1 MFVKKHSKLGCIGNE
16 NILFYLYNFLNK
28 GHVSRKML
36 QVLNGL
42 KIGSGFRENVRER
55 KEKVG
60 MNRVCEILN
69 IEKPVIQGP
78 MAWISTAPLVAA
90 VSNAG
95 GLGVLGVGFAPEPFI
110 REQIAET
117 RKLTDKPFGMN
128 VIMIPPNLEHV
139 TKIVLDEK
147 PPVMY
152 ADTIAGLDLELC
164 KKYFDIWHSVGCKI
178 VVKASFIDDARIAAE
193 AGADVM
199 IVKGW
204 EGGGHVTFEATT
216 VLVPQAVD
224 LLDIPVVASGGI
236 ADGRGVAAGIAMG
249 AEGFE
254 MGTAFMA
261 AAETTVHP
269 NVKKEVLAAGD
280 MSTVITGYCTDEPCR
295 QIKNKLADEMIDIED
310 NNTKEKAAELLRPV
324 AESSLRKAMAEG
336 DMVGGAVMAGQIVP
350 LVTEEKPAL
359 QIIDDAIA
367 GAKEILSHMA
377 EFEF

>member
-1 MFVKKHSKLGCIGNE
+1 MEGE
-16 NILFYLYNFLNK
+16 
-28 GHVSRKML
+28 
-36 QVLNGL
+36 
-42 KIGSGFRENVRER
+42 
-55 KEKVG
+55 VG

-152 ADTIAGLDLELC
+152 ADTIAGLDPELC
-164 KKYFDIWHSVGCKI
+164 KKYFEIWHSVGCKI
-178 VVKASFIDDARIAAE
+178 VVKASFIDDAKIAAD

-224 LLDIPVVASGGI
+224 LLDIPVIVSGGI

-249 AEGFE
+249 A
-254 MGTAFMA
+254 
-261 AAETTVHP
+261 
-269 NVKKEVLAAGD
+269 
-280 MSTVITGYCTDEPCR
+280 
-295 QIKNKLADEMIDIED
+295 
-310 NNTKEKAAELLRPV
+310 
-324 AESSLRKAMAEG
+324 
-336 DMVGGAVMAGQIVP
+336 
-350 LVTEEKPAL
+350 
-359 QIIDDAIA
+359 
-367 GAKEILSHMA
+367 KEILSHMA
-377 EFEF
+377 EFNF

>member
-1 MFVKKHSKLGCIGNE
+1 
-16 NILFYLYNFLNK
+16 
-28 GHVSRKML
+28 
-36 QVLNGL
+36 
-42 KIGSGFRENVRER
+42 
-55 KEKVG
+55 
-60 MNRVCEILN
+60 MNRVCEILG

-110 REQIAET
+110 RMQIAET

-139 TKIVLDEK
+139 TRIVLDEK

-152 ADTIAGLDLELC
+152 ADTIAGLDVELC
-164 KKYFDIWHSVGCKI
+164 KKYFDIWHSAGCKI
-178 VVKASFIDDARIAAE
+178 VVKASFIADALIAAE

-236 ADGRGVAAGIAMG
+236 ADGRGIAAAVAMG

-261 AAETTVHP
+261 ASESIVHP
-269 NVKKEVLAAGD
+269 NVKKAVIEAGD
-280 MSTVITGYCTDEPCR
+280 MDTVITGYSTDEPCR
-295 QIKNKLADEMIDIED
+295 QIKNKLADELIAIEA
-310 NNTKEKAAELLRPV
+310 NNVKVIAAELLRPV
-324 AESSLRKAMAEG
+324 AESSLKKAMMEG
-336 DMVGGAVMAGQIVP
+336 DMDNGAVMAGQIAA
-350 LVTEEKPAL
+350 LIKEEKPAAA
-359 QIIDDAIA
+359 IIDDALA
-367 GAKEILSHMA
+367 QAKEILSKVNQ
-377 EFEF
+377 FEF

>member
-1 MFVKKHSKLGCIGNE
+1 
-16 NILFYLYNFLNK
+16 
-28 GHVSRKML
+28 
-36 QVLNGL
+36 
-42 KIGSGFRENVRER
+42 
-55 KEKVG
+55 
-60 MNRVCEILN
+60 MNRVCEILG

-78 MAWISTAPLVAA
+78 MAWISTAPLVSA

-110 REQIAET
+110 REQIEAT
-117 RKLTDKPFGMN
+117 RSMTDKPFGMN
-128 VIMIPPNLEHV
+128 VIMLPENLEHV
-139 TKIVLDEK
+139 TKIVADMK

-152 ADTIAGLDLELC
+152 ADTIAGLDPALC
-164 KKYFDIWHSVGCKI
+164 RKYFDIWHEAGCRI
-178 VVKASFIDDARIAAE
+178 VVKASFIADAKIAAE
-193 AGADVM
+193 AGCDVM

-224 LLDIPVVASGGI
+224 LLDIPVVASGGL
-236 ADGRGVAAGIAMG
+236 ADGRGFAAAIAMG

-261 AAETTVHP
+261 ASENVVHP
-269 NVKKEVLAAGD
+269 NVKKAVIEAGD

-295 QIKNKLADEMIDIED
+295 QIKNKLADEMIAIED

-324 AESSLRKAMAEG
+324 AESSLKKAMMEG
-336 DMVGGAVMAGQIVP
+336 DMVGGAVMAGQITA
-350 LVTEEKPAL
+350 LVNEEKPAL

-367 GAKEILSHMA
+367 GAKEILAHVN
-377 EFEF
+377 EFQF

>member
-1 MFVKKHSKLGCIGNE
+1 
-16 NILFYLYNFLNK
+16 
-28 GHVSRKML
+28 
-36 QVLNGL
+36 
-42 KIGSGFRENVRER
+42 
-55 KEKVG
+55 
-60 MNRVCEILN
+60 MNRVCEILG

-110 REQIAET
+110 RAQIAET

-139 TKIVLDEK
+139 TRIVLDEK

-152 ADTIAGLDLELC
+152 ADTIAGLDVDLC
-164 KKYFDIWHSVGCKI
+164 RKYFDIWHSAGCKI
-178 VVKASFIDDARIAAE
+178 VVKASFIADALIAAE

-224 LLDIPVVASGGI
+224 LLDVPVVASGGI
-236 ADGRGVAAGIAMG
+236 ADGRGIAAAVAMG

-261 AAETTVHP
+261 ASESIVHP
-269 NVKKEVLAAGD
+269 NVKKAVIEAGD
-280 MSTVITGYCTDEPCR
+280 MSTVITGYSTDEPCR
-295 QIKNKLADEMIDIED
+295 QIRNKLADELIAIEA
-310 NNTKEKAAELLRPV
+310 NNVKADAAELLRPV
-324 AESSLRKAMAEG
+324 AESSLKKAMMEG
-336 DMVGGAVMAGQIVP
+336 DMENGAVMAGQITA
-350 LVTEEKPAL
+350 LIKEEKPAAR
-359 QIIDDAIA
+359 IIDDALTQ
-367 GAKEILSHMA
+367 AKEILA
-377 EFEF
+377 KINQFAF

>member
-1 MFVKKHSKLGCIGNE
+1 
-16 NILFYLYNFLNK
+16 
-28 GHVSRKML
+28 
-36 QVLNGL
+36 
-42 KIGSGFRENVRER
+42 
-55 KEKVG
+55 
-60 MNRVCEILN
+60 MNRVCEILG

-110 REQIAET
+110 RMQIAET

-128 VIMIPPNLEHV
+128 VIMIPPDLEHV
-139 TKIVLDEK
+139 TRIVLDEK

-152 ADTIAGLDLELC
+152 ADTIAGLDVELC
-164 KKYFDIWHSVGCKI
+164 KKYFDIWHSAGCKI
-178 VVKASFIDDARIAAE
+178 VVKASFIADALIAAE

-236 ADGRGVAAGIAMG
+236 ADGRGIAAAVAMG

-261 AAETTVHP
+261 ASESIVHP
-269 NVKKEVLAAGD
+269 NVKKAVIEAGD
-280 MSTVITGYCTDEPCR
+280 MDTVITGYSTDEPCR
-295 QIKNKLADEMIDIED
+295 QIKNKLADELIAIEA
-310 NNTKEKAAELLRPV
+310 NNVKVIAAELLRPV
-324 AESSLRKAMAEG
+324 AESSLKKAMMEG
-336 DMVGGAVMAGQIVP
+336 DMDNGAVMAGQIAA
-350 LVTEEKPAL
+350 LIKEEKPAAA
-359 QIIDDAIA
+359 IIDDALA
-367 GAKEILSHMA
+367 QAKEILSKVNQ
-377 EFEF
+377 FEF

>member
-1 MFVKKHSKLGCIGNE
+1 METRITKLLGIK
-16 NILFYLYNFLNK
+16 Y
-28 GHVSRKML
+28 
-36 QVLNGL
+36 
-42 KIGSGFRENVRER
+42 
-55 KEKVG
+55 
-60 MNRVCEILN
+60 
-69 IEKPVIQGP
+69 PVIQGG
-78 MAWISTAPLVAA
+78 MAWVATHELASA

-152 ADTIAGLDLELC
+152 ADTIAGLDPELC
-164 KKYFDIWHSVGCKI
+164 KKYFEIWHSVGCKI
-178 VVKASFIDDARIAAE
+178 VVKASFIDDAKIAAD

-224 LLDIPVVASGGI
+224 LLDIPVIVSGGI

-249 AEGFE
+249 A
-254 MGTAFMA
+254 
-261 AAETTVHP
+261 
-269 NVKKEVLAAGD
+269 
-280 MSTVITGYCTDEPCR
+280 
-295 QIKNKLADEMIDIED
+295 
-310 NNTKEKAAELLRPV
+310 
-324 AESSLRKAMAEG
+324 
-336 DMVGGAVMAGQIVP
+336 
-350 LVTEEKPAL
+350 
-359 QIIDDAIA
+359 
-367 GAKEILSHMA
+367 KEILSHMA
-377 EFEF
+377 EFNF

>member
-1 MFVKKHSKLGCIGNE
+1 
-16 NILFYLYNFLNK
+16 
-28 GHVSRKML
+28 
-36 QVLNGL
+36 
-42 KIGSGFRENVRER
+42 
-55 KEKVG
+55 
-60 MNRVCEILN
+60 MNRVCEILG

-110 REQIAET
+110 RAQIAET

-139 TKIVLDEK
+139 TRIVLDEK

-152 ADTIAGLDLELC
+152 ADTIAGLDVDLC
-164 KKYFDIWHSVGCKI
+164 RKYFDIWHSAGCKI
-178 VVKASFIDDARIAAE
+178 VVKASFIADALIAAE

-224 LLDIPVVASGGI
+224 LLDVPVVASGGI
-236 ADGRGVAAGIAMG
+236 ADGRGIAAAVAMG

-261 AAETTVHP
+261 ASESIVHP
-269 NVKKEVLAAGD
+269 NVKKAVIEAGD
-280 MSTVITGYCTDEPCR
+280 MSTVITGYSTDEPCR
-295 QIKNKLADEMIDIED
+295 QIRNKLADELIAIEA
-310 NNTKEKAAELLRPV
+310 NNVKADAAELLRPV
-324 AESSLRKAMAEG
+324 AESSLKKAMMEG
-336 DMVGGAVMAGQIVP
+336 DMENGAVMAGQITA
-350 LVTEEKPAL
+350 LIKEEKPAA
-359 QIIDDAIA
+359 QIIDDALTQ
-367 GAKEILSHMA
+367 AKEILA
-377 EFEF
+377 KINQFAF

>member
-1 MFVKKHSKLGCIGNE
+1 MEGE
-16 NILFYLYNFLNK
+16 
-28 GHVSRKML
+28 
-36 QVLNGL
+36 
-42 KIGSGFRENVRER
+42 
-55 KEKVG
+55 VG

-95 GLGVLGVGFAPEPFI
+95 GLGVLGVGFAPESFI

-128 VIMIPPNLEHV
+128 VIMISPNLEHV

-152 ADTIAGLDLELC
+152 ADTIAGLDPELC

-178 VVKASFIDDARIAAE
+178 VVKASFIDDAKIAAD

-224 LLDIPVVASGGI
+224 LLDIPVIASGGI
-236 ADGRGVAAGIAMG
+236 ADGRGV
-249 AEGFE
+249 
-254 MGTAFMA
+254 A

-295 QIKNKLADEMIDIED
+295 QIKNKLADEMIAIED

-336 DMVGGAVMAGQIVP
+336 DMADGAVMAGQIVP
-350 LVTEEKPAL
+350 LVKEEKPAL

-367 GAKEILSHMA
+367 GAKEILSHMN

>member
-1 MFVKKHSKLGCIGNE
+1 
-16 NILFYLYNFLNK
+16 
-28 GHVSRKML
+28 
-36 QVLNGL
+36 
-42 KIGSGFRENVRER
+42 
-55 KEKVG
+55 
-60 MNRVCEILN
+60 MNRVCDILG

-110 REQIAET
+110 REQIAAT
-117 RKLTDKPFGMN
+117 RQLTDKPFGMN
-128 VIMIPPNLEHV
+128 AIMIPENLEYV
-139 TKIVLDEK
+139 TKIVVEEK

-152 ADTIAGLDLELC
+152 ADTIAGLDPELC
-164 KKYFDIWHSVGCKI
+164 RKYFKIWHDAGCKI
-178 VVKASFIDDARIAAE
+178 VVKASFIADAKIAAE

-224 LLDIPVVASGGI
+224 LLDLPVVVSGGI

-261 AAETTVHP
+261 ASETTVHP
-269 NVKKEVLAAGD
+269 NVKKEVLAADD

-295 QIKNKLADEMIDIED
+295 QIKNKLADEMIDIEN

-336 DMVGGAVMAGQIVP
+336 DMVNGAVMAGQIVP
-350 LVTEEKPAL
+350 LVKEEKPAA

>member
-1 MFVKKHSKLGCIGNE
+1 
-16 NILFYLYNFLNK
+16 
-28 GHVSRKML
+28 
-36 QVLNGL
+36 
-42 KIGSGFRENVRER
+42 
-55 KEKVG
+55 
-60 MNRVCEILN
+60 MNRVCEILG

-78 MAWISTAPLVAA
+78 MAWISTAPLVSA

-110 REQIAET
+110 REQIEAT
-117 RKLTDKPFGMN
+117 RSMTDKPFGMN
-128 VIMIPPNLEHV
+128 VIMLPENLEHV
-139 TKIVLDEK
+139 TKIVVDMK

-152 ADTIAGLDLELC
+152 ADTIAGLDPALC
-164 KKYFDIWHSVGCKI
+164 KKYFDIWHEAGCKI
-178 VVKASFIDDARIAAE
+178 VVKASFIADAKIAAE
-193 AGADVM
+193 AGCDVM

-224 LLDIPVVASGGI
+224 LLDIPVVASGGL
-236 ADGRGVAAGIAMG
+236 ADGRGFAASIAMG

-261 AAETTVHP
+261 ASENVVHP
-269 NVKKEVLAAGD
+269 NVKKAVIEAGD

-295 QIKNKLADEMIDIED
+295 QIKNKLADEMIAIED

-324 AESSLRKAMAEG
+324 AESSLKKAMMEG
-336 DMVGGAVMAGQIVP
+336 DMVGGAVMAGQITA
-350 LVTEEKPAL
+350 LVNEERPAL

-367 GAKEILSHMA
+367 GAKEILAHVN
-377 EFEF
+377 EFQF

>member
-1 MFVKKHSKLGCIGNE
+1 
-16 NILFYLYNFLNK
+16 
-28 GHVSRKML
+28 
-36 QVLNGL
+36 
-42 KIGSGFRENVRER
+42 
-55 KEKVG
+55 
-60 MNRVCEILN
+60 
-69 IEKPVIQGP
+69 
-78 MAWISTAPLVAA
+78 
-90 VSNAG
+90 
-95 GLGVLGVGFAPEPFI
+95 
-110 REQIAET
+110 
-117 RKLTDKPFGMN
+117 
-128 VIMIPPNLEHV
+128 MIPPNLEHV

-152 ADTIAGLDLELC
+152 ADTIAGLDPELC

>member
-1 MFVKKHSKLGCIGNE
+1 
-16 NILFYLYNFLNK
+16 
-28 GHVSRKML
+28 
-36 QVLNGL
+36 
-42 KIGSGFRENVRER
+42 
-55 KEKVG
+55 

-95 GLGVLGVGFAPEPFI
+95 GLGVLGVGFAPEPF
-110 REQIAET
+110 AET
-117 RKLTDKPFGMN
+117 RKLTDKPFAMN

-139 TKIVLDEK
+139 TKIVVEEK

-152 ADTIAGLDLELC
+152 ADTIAGLDPQLC
-164 KKYFDIWHSVGCKI
+164 KKYFDIWHNAGCKI
-178 VVKASFIDDARIAAE
+178 VVKASFIDDAKIAAE

-236 ADGRGVAAGIAMG
+236 ADGRGVVAGIALG

-295 QIKNKLADEMIDIED
+295 QIKNKLADEMISIEA

-324 AESSLRKAMAEG
+324 AESSLRKAMGEG
-336 DMVGGAVMAGQIVP
+336 DMDDGAVMAGQIVP
-350 LVTEEKPAL
+350 LVKEEKPAL

-367 GAKEILSHMA
+367 QAKEILNHMSA
-377 EFEF
+377 FEF

>member
-1 MFVKKHSKLGCIGNE
+1 
-16 NILFYLYNFLNK
+16 
-28 GHVSRKML
+28 
-36 QVLNGL
+36 
-42 KIGSGFRENVRER
+42 
-55 KEKVG
+55 
-60 MNRVCEILN
+60 MNRVCEILG

-110 REQIAET
+110 REQIAAT
-117 RKLTDKPFGMN
+117 RQLTDKPFGMN
-128 VIMIPPNLEHV
+128 AIMIPENLEYV
-139 TKIVLDEK
+139 TKIVVEEK

-152 ADTIAGLDLELC
+152 ADTIAGLDPELC
-164 KKYFDIWHSVGCKI
+164 RKYFKIWHDAGCKI
-178 VVKASFIDDARIAAE
+178 VVKASFIADAKIAAE

-224 LLDIPVVASGGI
+224 LLDLPVVASGGI

-261 AAETTVHP
+261 ASETTVHP
-269 NVKKEVLAAGD
+269 NVKKEVLAADD

-295 QIKNKLADEMIDIED
+295 QIKNKLADEMIDIEN

-336 DMVGGAVMAGQIVP
+336 DMVNGAVMAGQIVH
-350 LVTEEKPAL
+350 LVKEEKPAA